1 MIPTYKIGVLGS
13 WHLGSVYSVVLAEL
27 GNKVISFDIGKNM
40 AGSFNKIL
48 PPVQE
53 SGLAELIEKKVSQ
66 GQLVFVDKIK
76 DFALCDIIW
85 LAVDMPINKDGRP
98 DFSFIKKVFKDLV
111 PALKNNVVVV
121 VSSQVPVGAG
131 QSLKKMIQSIRPN
144 LEFSYV
150 YQPENLQLGR
160 ALESFFKVAIASGS
174 WPGAAWTMMIIGFR
188 IIWKYWMRIMHRI
201 LPSLTPKPD
210 TSAGCCQKND
220 RN

>member
-98 DFSFIKKVFKDLV
+98 DFSFIKKVFKDLIPV
-111 PALKNNVVVV
+111 LRDGVVIVI
-121 VSSQVPVGAG
+121 SSQVPIGTGRIFQKIVRKARPD
-131 QSLKKMIQSIRPN
+131 LK
-144 LEFSYV
+144 FSYA

-160 ALESFFKVAIASGS
+160 ALESFFKPARVVIGVDDQKAEAIMKNIFSPLRVPVLVMDIVSAEMVKHALNSFLAAS
-174 WPGAAWTMMIIGFR
+174 
-188 IIWKYWMRIMHRI
+188 
-201 LPSLTPKPD
+201 
-210 TSAGCCQKND
+210 
-220 RN
+220 